1 MFEMELWI
9 RVIVRAACALVV
21 GGIIGSERARHGQ
34 AAGIRTHILVCLGA
48 SMTSMTSMYVHE
60 ICGYEGDVFRIPAQ
74 VVSGISF
81 LGAGMIILKNN
92 NVIRGLTTAAGI
104 WVTSTLGVA
113 IGYGF
118 YTGAIVGAA
127 VCLGTTAI
135 LSKVGKRKDSAEI
148 LYIEIDN
155 VYETNRIARELEEI
169 IQEPFT
175 YQVIEAKSGCTGHLG
190 MFVTI
195 EKRTMLSMEKLCNLK
210 NVVLA
215 VED

>member
-1 MFEMELWI
+1 MLETELWI
-9 RVIVRAACALVV
+9 RVLIRAVFAMMI
-21 GGIIGSERARHGQ
+21 GGFIGSEREHHGQ

-48 SMTSMTSMYVHE
+48 SMTSMISIYVHE
-60 ICGYEGDVFRIPAQ
+60 VCGYSGDVFRIPAQ

-81 LGAGMIILKNN
+81 LGAGMIIQKNN

-113 IGYGF
+113 IGFGF
-118 YTGAIVGAA
+118 YAGAIVGACL
-127 VCLGTTAI
+127 CLGTTAI
-135 LSKVGKRKDSAEI
+135 LSKVGKHKDSAEI

-155 VYETNRIARELEEI
+155 VYETNRVALELKEVIKES
-169 IQEPFT
+169 FN
-175 YQVIEAKSGCTGHLG
+175 YQVIEAKSGCKGHLG

-195 EKRTMLSMEKLCNLK
+195 EKRTMPSLEKICDIR

-215 VED
+215 VEV